1 MKNLILSAAMAVTFA
16 VPAVA
21 LACDGAQQT
30 SMSTQPASVKEV
42 SVAELVTLKKDS
54 KTVVYDA
61 NGADFRAKNGVIP
74 DAKLLTNAVK
84 YDAAK
89 ELPQSKDSKLV
100 FYCANSK
107 CGASHQ
113 AAKKAIEAGYSDVSV
128 LPVGLMGWKEAGQP
142 TVKAQPQS

>member
-1 MKNLILSAAMAVTFA
+1 MKKLILSAALTATFA

-21 LACDGAQQT
+21 LACDGVAQT
-30 SMSTQPASVKEV
+30 AMSTMPTVKTV
-42 SVAELVTLKKDS
+42 SVEELASLKKE
-54 KTVVYDA
+54 KNTVVYDA
-61 NGADFRAKNGVIP
+61 NGADFRAKNGIIP
-74 DAKLLTNAVK
+74 DAKLLSNAVK

-89 ELPQSKDSKLV
+89 ELPANKDSKLV
-100 FYCANSK
+100 FYCANNK

-113 AAKKAIEAGYSDVSV
+113 AAEKAIQAGFVDVSV